1 MRNSNP
7 AAKKVLCLFL
17 AVATVAT
24 IATGCKKKEPEPVE
38 PVKDPYEDYTV
49 DSTVDDDKNP
59 IVPDSLVQAV
69 DDTIAAAHG
78 TGNLIDLV
86 VDMDAGGEVYDN
98 VYYQDSDLIRKA
110 LARYTNTYLL
120 VESDDVSVTNYLKV
134 TKAQWDVHVKD
145 DSGNKERIT
154 FVKTGTDEWKLNIHD
169 MTADSYFD
177 APTDVTV
184 YFNDVEVTADNL
196 VDGGENATYRLS
208 HTLYGIQNIVKYS
221 TEFNENYE
229 GYVYAGTEDPVDVK
243 YELTNADL
251 EKIVPEIETLWA
263 RIKKAAIEGNASE
276 ILSMLSRDADI
287 TADELRAGMKGNG
300 NAILRYFITPEADA
314 SAPRAHICYMK
325 SANLYHLNLVGEF
338 VHKNNENDDIDPTP
352 VTCWVEVSYE
362 DGEYKIRNVSED
374 VWLSTVKVDYVKPKK

>member
-7 AAKKVLCLFL
+7 APKKVLCLFL
-17 AVATVAT
+17 ALATVAT

-86 VDMDAGGEVYDN
+86 VDMDEGGEVYDN

-120 VESDDVSVTNYLKV
+120 VESDNVSVTNYLKV

-184 YFNDVEVTADNL
+184 YFNDVEVSADNL

-208 HTLYGIQNIVKYS
+208 HMI
-221 TEFNENYE
+221 
-229 GYVYAGTEDPVDVK
+229 
-243 YELTNADL
+243 
-251 EKIVPEIETLWA
+251 
-263 RIKKAAIEGNASE
+263 
-276 ILSMLSRDADI
+276 
-287 TADELRAGMKGNG
+287 
-300 NAILRYFITPEADA
+300 
-314 SAPRAHICYMK
+314 SAY
-325 SANLYHLNLVGEF
+325 
-338 VHKNNENDDIDPTP
+338 
-352 VTCWVEVSYE
+352 
-362 DGEYKIRNVSED
+362 
-374 VWLSTVKVDYVKPKK
+374 